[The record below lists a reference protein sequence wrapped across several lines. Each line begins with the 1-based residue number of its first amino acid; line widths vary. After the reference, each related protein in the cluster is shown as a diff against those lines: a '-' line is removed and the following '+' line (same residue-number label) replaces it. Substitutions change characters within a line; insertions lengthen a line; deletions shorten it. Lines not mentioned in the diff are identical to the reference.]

1 MRKFTTLENII
12 NEDVKKDAVIENQYE
27 LITALIDNL
36 LKIQVVGVVDPIIK
50 NNAIIGGKK
59 ELVHVLVSI
68 FNNPKLLNKLKNIDF
83 TNNLVDIYNVIE
95 EKNEDYLYDIQTISD
110 ISKLESL
117 LEVTSFFG
125 NNMVTD
131 CIIKRITELN
141 YGKS

>member
-95 EKNEDYLYDIQTISD
+95 EKNEDYLYEIQTISD

>member
-68 FNNPKLLNKLKNIDF
+68 FNNPKLLNKIKNIDF

-95 EKNEDYLYDIQTISD
+95 EKN
-110 ISKLESL
+110 
-117 LEVTSFFG
+117 
-125 NNMVTD
+125 
-131 CIIKRITELN
+131 
-141 YGKS
+141 